1 MTIEQAL
8 QATEQIWWTIYS
20 HSRAG
25 KVKASNANLAQER
38 IKAYDNLTAIRALIT
53 SRSSVEF
60 KPDWANYAQGVKD
73 GKAEVL
79 LGCNEIDD
87 KGVKP

>member
-1 MTIEQAL
+1 MTKEEAL
-8 QATEQIWWTIYS
+8 QAIEQVWHVVYKHGRKLDSTLMS
-20 HSRAG
+20 D
-25 KVKASNANLAQER
+25 ER
-38 IKAYDNLTAIRALIT
+38 IKAYDNLRRLKEVVADGSIG
-53 SRSSVEF
+53 SF

-87 KGVKP
+87 KGMKP

>member
-8 QATEQIWWTIYS
+8 QATDQILWTIYS
-20 HSRAG
+20 HSRGG
-25 KVKASNANLAQER
+25 KPAANLAQEC
-38 IKAYDNLTAIRALIT
+38 IKAYDNLAAIRAHIA
-53 SRSSVEF
+53 SGASSAF
-60 KPDWANYAQGVKD
+60 KLELVGYAQGVKD

-79 LGCNEIDD
+79 LGCDVVED

>member
-1 MTIEQAL
+1 MTTEEAL
-8 QATEQIWWTIYS
+8 KATEQIWWAIYS
-20 HSRAG
+20 HSLDG
-25 KVKASNANLAQER
+25 KTAESLANER
-38 IKAYDNLTAIRALIT
+38 IKAYENLSAIRVALV
-53 SRSSVEF
+53 SGSSISF
-60 KPDWANYAQGVKD
+60 SPDWANYAQGAKD